1 MGSLDGMIAVVTGAA
16 RGQGRA
22 HALALAAE
30 GATIVAADI
39 ADQVPTVAY
48 PMSTRADLDETV
60 AAIAAAGGTAIG
72 VVTDVRDS
80 ASVQALFE
88 EVDARYGR
96 LDVLVANAGIC
107 GFAQVHEISDE
118 AWSDMVETNLA
129 GAFRCI
135 RAAVPL
141 MRRGRFG
148 RIVAISSGAGRGGMR
163 NLAHYAASKWGLIG
177 LVKSVA
183 LEVAT
188 DGITANVVCP
198 TTVATPMV
206 LNDSTFRVFCPELE
220 HPTLDDARPRF
231 AGITP
236 MRQPWVEPEEITRAV
251 LYFVGATHT
260 SGAVLEVDLGSS
272 ANRT

>member
-1 MGSLDGMIAVVTGAA
+1 MGTLEGKVAVVTGAA

-30 GATIVAADI
+30 GATVVAADI
-39 ADQVPTVAY
+39 AGQIATVPY
-48 PMSTRADLDETV
+48 PMGTGEDLDETV
-60 AAIAAAGGTAIG
+60 AQITAAGGTAIG
-72 VVTDVRDS
+72 VVADVRS
-80 ASVQALFE
+80 SEAVQALFDD
-88 EVDARYGR
+88 VDERFGR
-96 LDVLVANAGIC
+96 VDVLVANAGIC
-107 GFAQVHEISDE
+107 AFSEVDRISDE
-118 AWSDMVETNLA
+118 MWSDMIETNLA

-141 MRRGRFG
+141 MKRGGYG

-163 NLAHYAASKWGLIG
+163 NLGHYSASKWGLIG
-177 LVKSVA
+177 LVKTVA

-206 LNDSTFRVFCPELE
+206 LNDSTFRIFCPELE
-220 HPTLDDARPRF
+220 QPTLEDARPRF
-231 AGITP
+231 AGLSP
-236 MRQPWVEPEEITRAV
+236 MRIPWVEPEEVTRAV
-251 LYFVGATHT
+251 MYFVGAAHT